1 MASPENQTY
10 VLREEYERV
19 LGDLHK
25 DSSSMLSTIDSKMRE
40 SQNIYLDRYLP
51 SSDVALNS
59 WAQPEPFGMLGNP
72 IVPDDPML
80 STSDPL
86 AGLPDFETYE
96 TMP

>member
-1 MASPENQTY
+1 MVNPENQTY
-10 VLREEYERV
+10 VLREEHERV
-19 LGDLHK
+19 LGDLLEV
-25 DSSSMLSTIDSKMRE
+25 SSSVTRTIESKMSE
-40 SQNIYLDRYLP
+40 SQNIYLSGYLP
-51 SSDVALNS
+51 SSDVAPNS
-59 WAQPEPFGMLGNP
+59 WAQPEPFGMLDNP